1 LAGIEN
7 IYAWQEPDDAGAKMV
22 ARLHEQFPHLKVL
35 VPPPGIKDPCDM
47 ALQSGGGFS
56 EMMEEMLDVAQPPPA
71 PHADKEIRRC
81 FITSDE
87 MKWNNLGFVITDFL
101 DRKKDALVDY
111 LSHGGPKDVILGNNI
126 KNCYNT
132 YFFKKCLNTGEVMAF
147 RCRCGD
153 TNCFICNTWLLKE
166 FLDSKD
172 EILKAGMENPT
183 LYRIKLFSQRLHAD
197 PANDI
202 SEIYKNIRQM
212 LTRLTDSHGATH
224 TVAKDHLYGIRSHF
238 KADIGQFEIV
248 LMADYNP
255 ANVELL
261 QRHFQRQTGVESVV
275 DERRTHGVQ
284 HAKEVFS
291 SLMAIKVDWDTPE
304 TYMAWRVGT
313 KGMKL
318 VQGKG
323 RFFKVVGGAKGAK
336 KTPEQI
342 ARQIECRV
350 CGFCVPERLYGVYPV
365 VSTPVREVT
374 SPLTG
379 RVYLEPVK
387 YVAELYGGEVAEGY
401 LKKR

>member
-1 LAGIEN
+1 
-7 IYAWQEPDDAGAKMV
+7 
-22 ARLHEQFPHLKVL
+22 
-35 VPPPGIKDPCDM
+35 
-47 ALQSGGGFS
+47 
-56 EMMEEMLDVAQPPPA
+56 
-71 PHADKEIRRC
+71 
-81 FITSDE
+81 
-87 MKWNNLGFVITDFL
+87 MKWNNLGFVVTDFL
-101 DRKKDALVDY
+101 DRKKDALVEY
-111 LSHGGPKDVILGNNI
+111 LSQGSVKDQVLGHNI
-126 KNCYNT
+126 KNCYNN
-132 YFFKKCLNTGEVMAF
+132 YLFKKCLNTGEIMAV

-172 EILKAGMENPT
+172 EILKAGMEKPT

-212 LTRLTDSHGATH
+212 LTRLTDSHGAAH
-224 TVAKDHLYGIRSHF
+224 TVAKDNLYGIRAHF

-248 LMADYNP
+248 LMADYNLG
-255 ANVELL
+255 NVELL

-275 DERRTHGVQ
+275 EERRTHGIQ

-291 SLMAIKVDWDTPE
+291 SLMAMKVDWDTPE

-318 VQGKG
+318 IQGKG
-323 RFFKVVGGAKGAK
+323 RFFKIVGGAKGAK

-342 ARQIECRV
+342 ARQVECRI
-350 CGFCVPERLYGVYPV
+350 CGFCVPERLFGVHPV

-379 RVYLEPVK
+379 QIYLEPVN
-387 YVAELYGGEVAEGY
+387 YVAELYGGEPDAGY